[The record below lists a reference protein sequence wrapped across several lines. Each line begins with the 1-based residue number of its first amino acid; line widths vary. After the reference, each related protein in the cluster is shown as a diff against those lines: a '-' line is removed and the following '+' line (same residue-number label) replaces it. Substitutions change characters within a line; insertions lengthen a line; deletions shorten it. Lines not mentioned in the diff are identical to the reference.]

1 MSKEPMIY
9 WTLFTRNDWS
19 LYTAATSKGLCFIGS
34 NHGSFEEFEQWAKK
48 SLPQYRLAR
57 GDEKLAPYTA
67 ELSEYIENGRSAFS
81 VPVDL
86 YGTEFQLAVWK
97 ALMDIPYG
105 EIYSYS
111 DIAKM
116 IQKPAA
122 VRAVG
127 AAIGK
132 NPVLITVPCHRVI
145 GKNGKL
151 TGFRGGLE
159 MKKQLLA
166 LEGGNIETLEYR
178 LSRTG
183 GIT

>member
-34 NHGSFEEFEQWAKK
+34 NHGSFEELEQWAKK

-57 GDEKLAPYTA
+57 DDEKLAPYTA
-67 ELSEYIENGRSAFS
+67 ELSEYIDNGRSAFS

-105 EIYSYS
+105 ETYSYS
-111 DIAKM
+111 DIAEM

-127 AAIGK
+127 RNREKSGIDYGS
-132 NPVLITVPCHRVI
+132 VPSCHRKKRETDRVQRR
-145 GKNGKL
+145 
-151 TGFRGGLE
+151 FRNE
-159 MKKQLLA
+159 KA
-166 LEGGNIETLEYR
+166 AA
-178 LSRTG
+178 
-183 GIT
+183 GIRGRKH

>member
-1 MSKEPMIY
+1 MSKETMIY
-9 WTLFTRNDWS
+9 WTRFTWNDWR

-34 NHGSFEEFEQWAKK
+34 NHGNFEELVQWTGKAM
-48 SLPQYRLAR
+48 PEYRLVR
-57 GDEKLAPYTA
+57 DDEKLASYTA
-67 ELSEYIENGRSAFS
+67 ELSEYIKNGRAVFS
-81 VPVDL
+81 VPLDL

-105 EIYSYS
+105 ETYSYS
-111 DIAKM
+111 DIAEM
-116 IQKPAA
+116 IRKPSA

-166 LEGGNIETLEYR
+166 LEGRHNKTWK
-178 LSRTG
+178 
-183 GIT
+183 